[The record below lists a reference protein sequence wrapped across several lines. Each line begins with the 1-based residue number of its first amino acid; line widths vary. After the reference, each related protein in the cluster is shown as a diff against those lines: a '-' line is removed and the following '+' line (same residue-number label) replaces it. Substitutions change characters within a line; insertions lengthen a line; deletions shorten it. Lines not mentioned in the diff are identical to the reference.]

1 MPYFHGLRASNDSS
15 ILLPQNV
22 RGLKLA
28 SLNINSLTKHIDELR
43 VFLAYISVD
52 VRSFC
57 ETKLDSSI
65 NDSDVHVPGFEII
78 WRDRNRHGGGVCIYV
93 STFLNF
99 SIRSDLLIRNLENLA
114 VQIRYPQS
122 APVVVVNWYRPPNS
136 TADIFTSLEILIGL
150 DSEFVEFYLMGDMNC
165 NMTSPGDN
173 VSRSLLDITRIYDLQ
188 QIINEATRKTE
199 STSTV
204 IDLIFTNC
212 PDRVIFSGV
221 THIAFSDHSLVYAY
235 RKLSSNPVTNK
246 GHDAITQRRSGSLP
260 Q

>member
-1 MPYFHGLRASNDSS
+1 MIS
-15 ILLPQNV
+15 IVSKPIRMLKFSFDFLFSALCTRFPKNCTALSQSESRNIFMCVINV
-22 RGLKLA
+22 
-28 SLNINSLTKHIDELR
+28 
-43 VFLAYISVD
+43 
-52 VRSFC
+52 
-57 ETKLDSSI
+57 
-65 NDSDVHVPGFEII
+65 EII
-78 WRDRNRHGGGVCIYV
+78 RRDRNRHGGGVCIYV

-136 TADIFTSLEILIGL
+136 TADIFTSLEILIGRL
-150 DSEFVEFYLMGDMNC
+150 DSECVEFYLMGDMNC
-165 NMTSPGDN
+165 NMTGPGDN
-173 VSRSLLDITRIYDLQ
+173 VSLSLLDITRIYDLQ
-188 QIINEATRKTE
+188 QIINEATRITE

-235 RKLSSNPVTNK
+235 HKLSSNPVTNK
-246 GHDAITQRRSGSLP
+246 GHDAITYQNVQKVRS
-260 Q
+260 